1 MTLTKKKH
9 TPLLL
14 PKRCWE
20 IIFNP
25 MVGHMEYE
33 EKHTGVCP
41 ARTITCRTHTSVNQ
55 PAIPEAPFH
64 PLPSMEILFERT
76 YLGPFHWSAYGY
88 NLVLVLMDYG
98 MQWFFMSSPESAS
111 QNRGTLFMSRTLHEL
126 YKLLAIKSVWTTQ
139 RMINCCSSWTR
150 LPSSWPVSSLAKS
163 KI

>member
-1 MTLTKKKH
+1 
-9 TPLLL
+9 
-14 PKRCWE
+14 
-20 IIFNP
+20 

-76 YLGPFHWSAYGY
+76 YLGPFHWSAYGF

-98 MQWFFMSSPESAS
+98 MQWFLCHLLSQHLKIGAHYSCLAHYMSC
-111 QNRGTLFMSRTLHEL
+111 T
-126 YKLLAIKSVWTTQ
+126 
-139 RMINCCSSWTR
+139 NC
-150 LPSSWPVSSLAKS
+150 WPLNQYGQPKE
-163 KI
+163 